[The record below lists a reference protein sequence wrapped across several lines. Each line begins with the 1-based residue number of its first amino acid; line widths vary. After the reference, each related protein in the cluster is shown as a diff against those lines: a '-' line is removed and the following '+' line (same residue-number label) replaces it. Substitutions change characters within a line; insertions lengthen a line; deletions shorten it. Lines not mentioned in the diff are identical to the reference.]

1 MTLVSWNSVCQPKT
15 RGGLEFLQLKDQ
27 NTSFLLKLGFNILS
41 SSETLWVC
49 VLRAKYGI
57 KDDIPLNIVRS
68 NCSFLW
74 RALSKVWPLLREN
87 IFWLVGDGNSIKCW
101 RDNWIPEIDPLINLI
116 PASANIATGASLVF
130 FLHILQQGLTKL
142 LGWKPLL
149 DASLLKVLIVRL
161 RRVCGILGRKL
172 GICHGRLKDLKECLI
187 RGHGAEDVLHVLRD
201 CDAASNKRLSKFSTV
216 GIINALQLAREAL
229 LLDLPRERRWQK
241 QKEINIEI
249 GYLAII
255 EDWGNVRFFEAKL
268 WGILDGVAL
277 AQGRQH
283 DRVLVQKDNMEVM
296 GTIKESLSKGSNYAL
311 IRCILQLLQNEKVWS
326 IEHIPR
332 DENMKTD
339 SIPKIAFGR
348 EEGLQIFET
357 SPLVPF

>member
-116 PASANIATGASLVF
+116 PASANIATG
-130 FLHILQQGLTKL
+130 
-142 LGWKPLL
+142 
-149 DASLLKVLIVRL
+149 
-161 RRVCGILGRKL
+161 C
-172 GICHGRLKDLKECLI
+172 
-187 RGHGAEDVLHVLRD
+187 RGVQ
-201 CDAASNKRLSKFSTV
+201 KRLSKFSTV

-241 QKEINIEI
+241 QK
-249 GYLAII
+249 
-255 EDWGNVRFFEAKL
+255 DWGNVRFFEAKL